1 MGPADGAPAAGLR
14 SSRRLRR
21 RRWWC
26 RRRLPSQDQR
36 EGQPPRPARPQAL
49 PLELTT
55 DPAPAAARAAS
66 ASDLGERLIFLVG
79 APRSGTTLLA
89 RILAAHSLVYGRAE
103 PHLVTPLAH
112 LGYYARV
119 DKASYDP
126 FNAEQAVRDF
136 VADLPRG
143 EEDYLDALRAYADT
157 MYGRML
163 ATRPGKVFFLDK
175 TPAYALVLPFLA
187 KLYPRAKYVVLVR
200 NPVAVL
206 TSYATSF
213 FDGDYE
219 VALAHNPVLARYVPA
234 LAGFLRT
241 RPVPLHR
248 VRYEEFVRDPERGFR
263 ELCQAI
269 GLPFEAAAIEYGRS
283 GEGFEGLGDPTGVA
297 RHDRPVTSSVARW
310 AAEVASV
317 PATDALVRR
326 VIDEL
331 DPADLAELGYPRDSI
346 LAALDA
352 AKGAPAPERRRIPV
366 RYAIERKLLVALR
379 RDIHSNALGRA
390 LKKLR
395 FALDVVL
402 RE

>member
-1 MGPADGAPAAGLR
+1 MVDV
-14 SSRRLRR
+14 
-21 RRWWC
+21 
-26 RRRLPSQDQR
+26 Q
-36 EGQPPRPARPQAL
+36 
-49 PLELTT
+49 
-55 DPAPAAARAAS
+55 
-66 ASDLGERLIFLVG
+66 ERLIFLVG

-89 RILAAHSLVYGRAE
+89 RILAAHSQVYGRAE

-119 DKASYDP
+119 DKAPYDP
-126 FNAEQAVRDF
+126 FNAEQGVREF

-163 ATRPGKVFFLDK
+163 STRPDKRYFLDK

-187 KLYPRAKYVVLVR
+187 KLYPRARFVVLLR
-200 NPVAVL
+200 QPVAVL

-234 LAGFLRT
+234 LASFLRT
-241 RPVPLHR
+241 RPVPCHV

-263 ELCQAI
+263 ALCDAL
-269 GLPFEAAAIEYGRS
+269 GLPFEASAIDYGRS

-310 AAEVASV
+310 AAEVASD
-317 PATDALVRR
+317 PSNDALVRR
-326 VIDEL
+326 VVDAL
-331 DPADLAELGYPRDSI
+331 DPADLEEIGYPRDSI

-352 AKGAPAPERRRIPV
+352 ASGVPAPARRRIPL
-366 RYAIERKLLVALR
+366 RYALERKLLVALR
-379 RDIHSNALGRA
+379 RDVHRNALGRA

-395 FALDVVL
+395 LALDVIL